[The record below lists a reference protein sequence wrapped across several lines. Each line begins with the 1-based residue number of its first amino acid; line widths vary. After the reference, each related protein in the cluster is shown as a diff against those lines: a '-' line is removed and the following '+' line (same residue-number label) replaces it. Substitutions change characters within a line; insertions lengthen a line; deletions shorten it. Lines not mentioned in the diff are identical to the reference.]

1 MLYKY
6 LVCGQTK
13 ILPVVYLDKQKS
25 SWWCIWTNKNP
36 PGGDHQEDFFL
47 SRVIQGESYVPV
59 LQIEAIVR
67 LVLEISKN
75 DTNTI

>member
-36 PGGDHQEDFFL
+36 PGGDHQEDFCL
-47 SRVIQGESYVPV
+47 SRVIEP
-59 LQIEAIVR
+59 
-67 LVLEISKN
+67 K
-75 DTNTI
+75 